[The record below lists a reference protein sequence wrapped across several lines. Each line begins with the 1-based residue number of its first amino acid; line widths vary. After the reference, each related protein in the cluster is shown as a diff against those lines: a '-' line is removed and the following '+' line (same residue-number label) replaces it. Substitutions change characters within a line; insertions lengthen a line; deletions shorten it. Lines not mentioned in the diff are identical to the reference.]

1 MNNNLPVRK
10 RLRLVDYDYSKN
22 GAYFITICIKDRK
35 CILSHIVGSDDHI
48 GPKLRLTSLG
58 KIVEK
63 YIAQIEGIDSFV
75 IMPNH
80 VHLIII
86 KDYGHGGTMWSSC
99 PTSISSNIRTFKT
112 LVTKEIGKS
121 IWQSKFY
128 DHIIRDDYDYIIH
141 LQYIENNP
149 YKWLEDKY
157 YVD

>member
-35 CILSHIVGSDDHI
+35 RILSHVVGTDDHI
-48 GPKLRLTSLG
+48 GPKLHLTGLG

-86 KDYGHGGTMWSSC
+86 KDYEHGGTMWSLC

-112 LVTKEIGKS
+112 LVTKEIGES

-128 DHIIRDDYDYIIH
+128 DHIIRNDYDYMIH